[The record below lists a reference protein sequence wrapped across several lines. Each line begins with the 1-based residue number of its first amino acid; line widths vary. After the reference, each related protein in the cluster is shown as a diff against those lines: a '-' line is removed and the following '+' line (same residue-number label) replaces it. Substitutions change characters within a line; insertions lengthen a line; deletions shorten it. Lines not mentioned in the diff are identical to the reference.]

1 MMTKRDLLAL
11 FDTLPYFTIE
21 GFKQVLGVGED
32 EAQRARE
39 LLARWANQGHILRLK
54 RGVYMTRQF
63 YLMHQGEASFR
74 PAVSAIILPQSY
86 LSLQYVLQRAGV
98 LTEATFPVTGVTYKK
113 PRTIE
118 NVLGT
123 FDYRHIQ
130 RKLYSGFTYA
140 EYHGVIYQT
149 ASSAKALFDFFYYY
163 PLPRDYRSSKISLA
177 EDLRLNVD
185 ELSLE
190 DQKEFTGYITK
201 TDSSKMNYVLE
212 NLRRHVWLP

>member
-1 MMTKRDLLAL
+1 M
-11 FDTLPYFTIE
+11 
-21 GFKQVLGVGED
+21 GED
-32 EAQRARE
+32 KAQQARE
-39 LLARWANQGHILRLK
+39 LLARWTNQGHILRLK

-113 PRTIE
+113 TRTVE

-130 RKLYSGFTYA
+130 RELYTGFSFA
-140 EYHGVIYQT
+140 EYHGVTFQA
-149 ASSAKALFDFFYYY
+149 ASRAKALFDFFYYY
-163 PLPRDYRSSKISLA
+163 PLPREYRSSKVSLA
-177 EDLRLNVD
+177 EDLRLNIG
-185 ELSLE
+185 ELPVE
-190 DQKEFTGYITK
+190 DQEEFAGYITK
-201 TDSSKMNYVLE
+201 TESEKMKYVLE